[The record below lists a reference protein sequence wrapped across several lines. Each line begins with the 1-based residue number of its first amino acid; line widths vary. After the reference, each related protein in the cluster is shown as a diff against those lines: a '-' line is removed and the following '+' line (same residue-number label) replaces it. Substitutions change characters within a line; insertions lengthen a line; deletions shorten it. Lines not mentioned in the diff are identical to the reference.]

1 VPLANRPVR
10 AGKTNS
16 VFVAP
21 KSDLGASK
29 CVFVAAGRGVGRR
42 APEGQVFGR
51 LRLSENLPF
60 WSFFLARMCDF
71 VQKRDFLLKKCAQM
85 CGR

>member
-1 VPLANRPVR
+1 M
-10 AGKTNS
+10 
-16 VFVAP
+16 
-21 KSDLGASK
+21 
-29 CVFVAAGRGVGRR
+29 GRR
-42 APEGQVFGR
+42 APEGQVCGR

-60 WSFFLARMCDF
+60 LSFFLARMCDF